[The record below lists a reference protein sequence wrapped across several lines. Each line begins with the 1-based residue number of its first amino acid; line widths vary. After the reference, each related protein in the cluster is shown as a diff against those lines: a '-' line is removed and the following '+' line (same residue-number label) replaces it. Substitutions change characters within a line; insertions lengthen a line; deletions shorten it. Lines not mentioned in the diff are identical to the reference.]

1 MMMMAN
7 EQQQSMNEKLW
18 FSDEG
23 ARAFQN
29 LVRTYGW
36 QEYVFDQEGQ
46 SAIVTA
52 VRSNDPTDAAA
63 VEREIQYS
71 AEEMAT
77 ERQRRLDA
85 AFRNRSQ
92 RKMLNM
98 PPRNLTTLQRPF
110 LRDKGKRDVAAPL
123 ATSNV
128 LPPAFVEQ

>member
-7 EQQQSMNEKLW
+7 DDEHMNEKVW

-36 QEYVFDQEGQ
+36 HDYIFDQEGQ

-71 AEEMAT
+71 AEEMAS

-98 PPRNLTTLQRPF
+98 PPRNLTTLERPF
-110 LRDKGKRDVAAPL
+110 LRDKGKRDVVAPL